1 VIVQESNVVFACI
14 PLGTLYGF
22 QGLAPFVKLIRKH
35 LGGGIALDHITEA
48 LAHGKINGCIRDPR
62 VENRP
67 NDRTSPPVML
77 SGMLRMRPRWLDR
90 EFCLLLDQRVM
101 SALD

>member
-1 VIVQESNVVFACI
+1 VIVQESNVVFTCI
-14 PLGTLYGF
+14 PLGTHNGF

-62 VENRP
+62 VENRT
-67 NDRTSPPVML
+67 NDRASPPVML

-90 EFCLLLDQRVM
+90 EFSLLLHQRVM